1 VNLLARDLRCNGR
14 AAPAARR
21 GSSARDRRG
30 GCPSARL
37 PAAAETRDP
46 NRPLGLLV
54 LSQERAQ
61 VGLLGRLGPGVV
73 VFVTHALSQ
82 QPVSRLDPQMEQ
94 LGWRGKWRYDSPEVV
109 ALRDRL
115 QAEAGIPGI
124 ELVCVLL
131 QTFVRSPRTHLD
143 LHSTV
148 CDTVFVLLPCP
159 AACCPGLPNGTE
171 CSDPAQPGFAQ
182 RAAALFRRDNCV
194 LVKDCLDSHRLERVR
209 AGCAHTITKM
219 LQHDPGRVGSRGS
232 HRYTFS
238 SAPIHFGRVADWALL
253 IDPPPVT
260 AVLQAIFESPHY
272 KAAAGPGRRLRAWR
286 RCGLPGAAPRSQR
299 RLPQRLTRLA
309 GSSQHRVLRLQ

>member
-1 VNLLARDLRCNGR
+1 
-14 AAPAARR
+14 
-21 GSSARDRRG
+21 
-30 GCPSARL
+30 
-37 PAAAETRDP
+37 
-46 NRPLGLLV
+46 
-54 LSQERAQ
+54 
-61 VGLLGRLGPGVV
+61 
-73 VFVTHALSQ
+73 
-82 QPVSRLDPQMEQ
+82 MEQ

-115 QAEAGIPGI
+115 LAEAGIPGI

-131 QTFVRSPRTHLD
+131 QTFVCSPRTHLD

-182 RAAALFRRDNCV
+182 RAAALFHRDNFV
-194 LVKDCLDSHRLERVR
+194 LVKDCLDSYRLERVR

-272 KAAAGPGRRLRAWR
+272 CRAWAETSCLAALWVTRSCTTITTATTSTTHQTR
-286 RCGLPGAAPRSQR
+286 RVVSASRHVC
-299 RLPQRLTRLA
+299 
-309 GSSQHRVLRLQ
+309 